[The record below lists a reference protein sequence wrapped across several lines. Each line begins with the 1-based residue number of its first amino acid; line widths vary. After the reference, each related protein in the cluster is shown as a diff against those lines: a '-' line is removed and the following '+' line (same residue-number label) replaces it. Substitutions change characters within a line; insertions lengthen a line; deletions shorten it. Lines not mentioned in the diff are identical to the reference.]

1 MTITLENVTVPDP
14 GPFEIS
20 VTLTGNIRLGP
31 EAARHRV
38 SVFVGNQIADL
49 LYGEAPD
56 LVLRENGFF
65 GRVPVVLAC
74 RSKGRL
80 GLVGKIDVP
89 VETGELNI
97 TPQVISKIEQN
108 AERFAFDETAAAI
121 YPL

>member
-1 MTITLENVTVPDP
+1 MTITLENVTVPDT
-14 GPFEIS
+14 GPFEIN
-20 VTLTGNIRLGP
+20 VKLTGNIRLKP
-31 EAARHRV
+31 EAARRRV

-65 GRVPVVLAC
+65 WRVPVVLAC

-80 GLVGKIDVP
+80 GLVGKIDVH

-97 TPQVISKIEQN
+97 TPQLISEIEQN
-108 AERFAFDETAAAI
+108 AERFEFDETAAAI
-121 YPL
+121 YPF

>member
-1 MTITLENVTVPDP
+1 MTITLENVTLPDT

-20 VTLTGNIRLGP
+20 VTLTGNIRLTP

-49 LYGEAPD
+49 LYGEVPD
-56 LVLRENGFF
+56 LVLREDGFF

-80 GLVGKIDVP
+80 GVVGKIDVH
-89 VETGELNI
+89 VETGELK
-97 TPQVISKIEQN
+97 TPPQVISEIERN
-108 AERFAFDETAAAI
+108 AERF
-121 YPL
+121 